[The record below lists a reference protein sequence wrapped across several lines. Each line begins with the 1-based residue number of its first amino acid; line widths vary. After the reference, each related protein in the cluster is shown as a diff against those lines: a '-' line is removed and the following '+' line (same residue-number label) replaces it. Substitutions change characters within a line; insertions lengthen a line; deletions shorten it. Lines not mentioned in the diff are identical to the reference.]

1 MPTDLLDRRPAPSL
15 EAHIRWRRLADDDT
29 DSVRRRE
36 RHDPTESTRRT
47 REEVRHE
54 VDGLYRRDG

>member
-1 MPTDLLDRRPAPSL
+1 MGFELLDRRPAPSL
-15 EAHIRWRRLADDDT
+15 EAHIRWRRLADDD
-29 DSVRRRE
+29 SEGIRRRE
-36 RHDPTESTRRT
+36 RSENGEASRRT

>member
-1 MPTDLLDRRPAPSL
+1 MAIDLLDRRPAPSL
-15 EAHIRWRRLADDDT
+15 EAHIRWRRLSDDDT
-29 DSVRRRE
+29 DTRRRRDRDE
-36 RHDPTESTRRT
+36 IHDSSRRT